1 MTNDFRHQFWKQQ
14 IQTSLIVCLGVMAAA
29 MAMIWIFTYDLDM
42 AIRIRGVILAAGISG
57 ILAPLGS
64 AYAIRQNSRHLA
76 LHLQYER
83 LANSDDLTGLA
94 NRRCFNRRGAARL
107 AEAGR
112 RRGGAQTA
120 LILVDIDWFKR
131 VNDQHGHEAGDDVLC
146 HVAQTLIH
154 AAPHGALI
162 ARLGGEEF
170 TVMCDISSHAE
181 LTLLAEKLRR
191 ATEATH
197 IIYHGE
203 VIRVTI
209 SLGLA
214 IARPGDTLSA
224 LLSRADKAL
233 YGAKDHGRNQFA
245 VAA

>member
-14 IQTSLIVCLGVMAAA
+14 IQTSAIVCVGVVIAALV
-29 MAMIWIFTYDLDM
+29 MIWIGTFDLDM
-42 AIRIRGVILAAGISG
+42 SIRIRGLILAGLISG
-57 ILAPLGS
+57 VLAPLGS

-76 LHLQYER
+76 LHMQYER

-107 AEAGR
+107 AGAGR
-112 RRGGAQTA
+112 KQIA
-120 LILVDIDWFKR
+120 LLLVDIDWFKR
-131 VNDQHGHEAGDDVLC
+131 VNDMHGHEAGDDVLC

-154 AAPHGALI
+154 ASPDGALI

-170 TVMCDISSHAE
+170 TVMCEISSHAE

-203 VIRVTI
+203 PIRVTI

-233 YGAKDHGRNQFA
+233 YGAKDHGRNQFS

>member
-14 IQTSLIVCLGVMAAA
+14 IQTSAIVCVGVVIAALV
-29 MAMIWIFTYDLDM
+29 MIWIGTFDLDM
-42 AIRIRGVILAAGISG
+42 SIRIRGLILAGLISG

-76 LHLQYER
+76 LHMQYER

-107 AEAGR
+107 AGAGR
-112 RRGGAQTA
+112 KQIA
-120 LILVDIDWFKR
+120 LLLVDIDWFKR
-131 VNDQHGHEAGDDVLC
+131 VNDMHGHEAGDDVLC

-154 AAPHGALI
+154 ASPDGALI

-170 TVMCDISSHAE
+170 TVMCEISSHAE

-203 VIRVTI
+203 PIRVTI

-233 YGAKDHGRNQFA
+233 YGAKDHGRNQFS

>member
-14 IQTSLIVCLGVMAAA
+14 IQTSMIVCVGVMAAA
-29 MAMIWIFTYDLDM
+29 IAMIWVCTYDLDM

-76 LHLQYER
+76 LHMQYER

-94 NRRCFNRRGAARL
+94 NRRCFNRRGAVRL
-107 AEAGR
+107 AGAGR
-112 RRGGAQTA
+112 KQIA
-120 LILVDIDWFKR
+120 LLLVDIDWFKR
-131 VNDQHGHEAGDDVLC
+131 VNDKHGHEAGDDVLC

-154 AAPHGALI
+154 AAPEGALI

-170 TVMCDISSHAE
+170 TIMCEISGPEALSR
-181 LTLLAEKLRR
+181 LAEKLRR

-203 VIRVTI
+203 VISVTI

>member
-14 IQTSLIVCLGVMAAA
+14 IQTSMIVCVGVMAAA
-29 MAMIWIFTYDLDM
+29 IAMIWVCTYDLDM

-76 LHLQYER
+76 LHMQYER
-83 LANSDDLTGLA
+83 LANS
-94 NRRCFNRRGAARL
+94 
-107 AEAGR
+107 
-112 RRGGAQTA
+112 
-120 LILVDIDWFKR
+120 
-131 VNDQHGHEAGDDVLC
+131 EAGDDVLC

-154 AAPHGALI
+154 AAPEGALI

-170 TVMCDISSHAE
+170 TIMCEISGQEALSR
-181 LTLLAEKLRR
+181 LAEKLRR

-203 VIRVTI
+203 VISVTI

>member
-14 IQTSLIVCLGVMAAA
+14 IQTSMIVCAGVVIAALV
-29 MAMIWIFTYDLDM
+29 MIWIGTFDLDM
-42 AIRIRGVILAAGISG
+42 SIRIRGLILAGLISG

-76 LHLQYER
+76 LHMQYER
-83 LANSDDLTGLA
+83 LANRDDLTGLA

-107 AEAGR
+107 AGAGR
-112 RRGGAQTA
+112 KQIA
-120 LILVDIDWFKR
+120 LLLVDIDWFKR
-131 VNDQHGHEAGDDVLC
+131 VNDMHGHEAGDDVLC

-154 AAPHGALI
+154 ASPDGALI

-170 TVMCDISSHAE
+170 TVMCEISSHAE

-203 VIRVTI
+203 PIRVTI

-233 YGAKDHGRNQFA
+233 YGAKDHGRNQFS

>member
-14 IQTSLIVCLGVMAAA
+14 IQTSMIVCLGVMAAA
-29 MAMIWIFTYDLDM
+29 M
-42 AIRIRGVILAAGISG
+42 VAAGISG

-107 AEAGR
+107 AEAGQ

-146 HVAQTLIH
+146 E
-154 AAPHGALI
+154 GALI

-197 IIYHGE
+197 IIHHGE

>member
-14 IQTSLIVCLGVMAAA
+14 IQTSAIVCVGVVIAALV
-29 MAMIWIFTYDLDM
+29 MIWIGTFDLDM
-42 AIRIRGVILAAGISG
+42 SIRIRGLILAGLISG

-76 LHLQYER
+76 LHMQYER

-107 AEAGR
+107 AGAGR
-112 RRGGAQTA
+112 KQIA
-120 LILVDIDWFKR
+120 LLLVDIDWFKR
-131 VNDQHGHEAGDDVLC
+131 VNDMHGHEAGDDVLC

-154 AAPHGALI
+154 AAPDGALI

-170 TVMCDISSHAE
+170 TVMCEISSHAE
-181 LTLLAEKLRR
+181 LTRLAEKLRR

-203 VIRVTI
+203 AIRVTI

-233 YGAKDHGRNQFA
+233 YGAKDHGRNQFS

>member
-1 MTNDFRHQFWKQQ
+1 MNNDFRHQFWKQQ
-14 IQTSLIVCLGVMAAA
+14 IQTSAIVCVGVIAAA
-29 MAMIWIFTYDLDM
+29 MVMIWIGTYDLDTSL
-42 AIRIRGVILAAGISG
+42 RVRGLVLAGIIAG
-57 ILAPLGS
+57 ILGPLGS

-107 AEAGR
+107 AEAGQT
-112 RRGGAQTA
+112 RGIAQTA
-120 LILVDIDWFKR
+120 LLLVDIDWFKR

-154 AAPHGALI
+154 AAPEGALI

-170 TVMCDISSHAE
+170 TIMCEISGPEALSR
-181 LTLLAEKLRR
+181 LAEKLRR

-203 VIRVTI
+203 VISVTI

-214 IARPGDTLSA
+214 IARQGDTLSA

>member
-1 MTNDFRHQFWKQQ
+1 MNNDFRHQFWEQQ
-14 IQTSLIVCLGVMAAA
+14 IRTSLIVCLGVMAAA
-29 MAMIWIFTYDLDM
+29 MAMIWVCTYDLDM

-107 AEAGR
+107 ASAGR
-112 RRGGAQTA
+112 SQTAQTA
-120 LILVDIDWFKR
+120 LLLVDIDWFKR
-131 VNDQHGHEAGDDVLC
+131 VNDMHGHEAGDDVLC

-154 AAPHGALI
+154 AAPEGALI

-170 TVMCDISSHAE
+170 TIMCEISGHAE

-203 VIRVTI
+203 IIRVTI

-233 YGAKDHGRNQFA
+233 YGAKDHGRNQFS

>member
-14 IQTSLIVCLGVMAAA
+14 IQTSMIVCVGVVAAA
-29 MAMIWIFTYDLDM
+29 MAMIWISTYDLDM

-107 AEAGR
+107 ASAGR
-112 RRGGAQTA
+112 SQTA
-120 LILVDIDWFKR
+120 LLLVDIDWFKR
-131 VNDQHGHEAGDDVLC
+131 VNDMHGHEAGDDVLC

-154 AAPHGALI
+154 AAPDGALI

-170 TVMCDISSHAE
+170 TVMCEISGPAE
-181 LTLLAEKLRR
+181 LTRLAEKLRR

-233 YGAKDHGRNQFA
+233 YGAKDHGRNQFS